1 MDFNSPI
8 FKSMVQSIVRAAL
21 VGAAGAAAI
30 KVQDGQIDSTVGL
43 VTALLLTGISLG
55 WSAFTHQ
62 KNINSPPPPP
72 STGGGNIPSAF
83 LLAFLLGVGV
93 ASFASIGVTG
103 CGTGQ
108 RVRNT
113 VEVPAL
119 SFVAQ
124 AVEEDVQ
131 AGIAVS
137 AGDKDLLAAESGAF
151 FDAVRSKD
159 RTQIRNE
166 AWPRWAVIKA
176 LATDGLGAQVTS
188 GTLSVEAAELGREQ
202 VRRFEGMLVQLVTP

>member
-1 MDFNSPI
+1 MDWTKFFEEFWRIARIAAANIGGAFGALAAVGKPI
-8 FKSMVQSIVRAAL
+8 TGNAVLDIVICGVLNAVAFGTSRASDGKSIVPG
-21 VGAAGAAAI
+21 VST
-30 KVQDGQIDSTVGL
+30 KVPML
-43 VTALLLTGISLG
+43 
-55 WSAFTHQ
+55 
-62 KNINSPPPPP
+62 
-72 STGGGNIPSAF
+72 F
-83 LLAFLLGVGV
+83 LAMLLGFGV
-93 ASFASIGVTG
+93 ASFASIGVAG

-166 AWPRWAVIKA
+166 AWPRWSVIKS
-176 LATDGLGAQVTS
+176 LASDGLNAQVS
-188 GTLSVEAAELGREQ
+188 GGTLSVEAAELGREQ
-202 VRRFEGMLVQLVTP
+202 LRRFENMLVQLITP